1 MNKKEFKNAL
11 DHACIYMELQ
21 ADDVAHD
28 YLIEAFYD
36 MQIVRYYT
44 CSDENIGTMGLLKD
58 CFDSYQ
64 KAYKFKHKIDAKD
77 LKFI

>member
-36 MQIVRYYT
+36 IIEVV
-44 CSDENIGTMGLLKD
+44 GTM
-58 CFDSYQ
+58 
-64 KAYKFKHKIDAKD
+64 AKFRSKI
-77 LKFI
+77 